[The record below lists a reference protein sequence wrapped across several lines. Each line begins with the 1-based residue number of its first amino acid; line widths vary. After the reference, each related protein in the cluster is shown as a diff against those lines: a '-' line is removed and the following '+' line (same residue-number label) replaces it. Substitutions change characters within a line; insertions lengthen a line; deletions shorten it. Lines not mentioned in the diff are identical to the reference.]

1 MVTYAATLDVPR
13 HIVVHLSRLLAAH
26 RRRLNTPVGRGSW
39 AHSGRRSW
47 CCAGSVEAERRTEL
61 EGRVEES
68 TGQVLFLITG
78 GTGALLAP
86 AHTATYY
93 ARPGV
98 AYVPFTDA
106 EPVSYGLV

>member
-1 MVTYAATLDVPR
+1 M
-13 HIVVHLSRLLAAH
+13 
-26 RRRLNTPVGRGSW
+26 
-39 AHSGRRSW
+39 
-47 CCAGSVEAERRTEL
+47 